1 MGVIINFLL
10 AKELELC
17 PKLIDKTLV
26 NILSFRKVPYVTLW
40 LCQPKKKKNLCMSHG
55 LSYFSAVLV
64 DISLDPYI
72 QPFFLFV
79 LLKCVFINKELTY
92 ICSLPQQNTTSWV
105 NKKNF
110 KIIFPAHNSQPI
122 PFVDSKYFF
131 LHFKPKVIHN
141 IHYLTYQVAK
151 IHEPLWFKDSI
162 ECDWTYSSNI
172 VYV

>member
-17 PKLIDKTLV
+17 PKLIDKRLV
-26 NILSFRKVPYVTLW
+26 NILSSRKVPYVTMST
-40 LCQPKKKKNLCMSHG
+40 QKKKNFMH
-55 LSYFSAVLV
+55 
-64 DISLDPYI
+64 
-72 QPFFLFV
+72 
-79 LLKCVFINKELTY
+79 
-92 ICSLPQQNTTSWV
+92 
-105 NKKNF
+105 
-110 KIIFPAHNSQPI
+110 
-122 PFVDSKYFF
+122 
-131 LHFKPKVIHN
+131 VIHN